1 MTASARHLVLLLS
14 LCGLCLSAGVRAQ
27 TTASASNDTSS
38 PPSTATPDVASPVTL
53 GWQQCAAQTKDA
65 NARLACYDRWVQGQA
80 QTSAQTTSAI
90 APEPTVSPAPAADCG
105 TPSASLLSRF
115 WELEAQTDCGRFN
128 IRGYK
133 PISLS
138 YVRMDSVNT
147 APSSPTAGHTAT
159 SETAYLTTEA
169 RLQLSVRTKIG
180 AGFLPV
186 DRFGLR
192 DSLWF
197 GYTQQS
203 AWQLFSPSISR
214 PFRNTDHEP
223 ELIYIL
229 PTPMDLPG
237 GWKLR
242 YTGLSL
248 NHQSNG
254 QSLPLSRSWNRA
266 ILMTGLDKGDQFTVA
281 ARVWNRIPDGDETD
295 DNPGIDDLVGRGEVL
310 AGWNV
315 NPANTVSFTLRHS
328 LARQAN
334 GSYRLEW
341 LRALGDGNRAGK
353 PSGLRL
359 HLQLFNGYGDSLVD
373 YNQIRTVFSLGL
385 SLVDW

>member
-1 MTASARHLVLLLS
+1 
-14 LCGLCLSAGVRAQ
+14 
-27 TTASASNDTSS
+27 
-38 PPSTATPDVASPVTL
+38 
-53 GWQQCAAQTKDA
+53 
-65 NARLACYDRWVQGQA
+65 
-80 QTSAQTTSAI
+80 
-90 APEPTVSPAPAADCG
+90 
-105 TPSASLLSRF
+105 
-115 WELEAQTDCGRFN
+115 
-128 IRGYK
+128 
-133 PISLS
+133 
-138 YVRMDSVNT
+138 MDSVNT

-237 GWKLR
+237 GWKWR

-281 ARVWNRIPDGDETD
+281 ARLWNRIPDGDETD
-295 DNPGIDDLVGRGEVL
+295 DNPGIDDWIGRGEVV

-315 NPANTVSFTLRHS
+315 NPTNTVSFTLRHS

-334 GSYRLEW
+334 GSYRFEW

-359 HLQLFNGYGDSLVD
+359 HIQLFNGYGDSLVD